1 MYKIFQGIMVTMEC
15 LPKLWVD
22 QPVQVGTIELL
33 GLNQGLDLDGWAHR
47 GEGGLDILPPM
58 EVN

>member
-1 MYKIFQGIMVTMEC
+1 MVTMEC

-33 GLNQGLDLDGWAHR
+33 GLNQGQDLDGWGHR
-47 GEGGLDILPPM
+47 GEGDLDILHPM
-58 EVN
+58 EVKI